1 MVNPNIQLMSYQ
13 RGSAR
18 VRPATL
24 SFRFAIVGWQ
34 GEGPSLI
41 QQINFNDATR
51 VGAVMP
57 YDGFLHRM
65 TVHTGGYPNQQQ
77 GVWAHGLIVN
87 NLDAVRVEISAL
99 PGPGLFNPGPKKIR
113 KDVFDKRPGFTDKP
127 LFFEKGSTMS
137 WYYGAKKGI
146 FTITRDD
153 PITITVSAFIEFIR
167 PDP

>member
-1 MVNPNIQLMSYQ
+1 MVNPNIQLMSFQ

-18 VRPATL
+18 VIPLTGIFQF
-24 SFRFAIVGWQ
+24 SIVGWQ
-34 GEGPSLI
+34 GEGPSI
-41 QQINFNDATR
+41 TNQTNFNDATR

-65 TVHTGGYPNQQQ
+65 TIHTGGYPNQQQ

-87 NLDAVRVEISAL
+87 NLDAVRVEISAN
-99 PGPGLFNPGPKKIR
+99 PTQPFNPGAKKIR
-113 KDVFDKRPGFTDKP
+113 KDVFDTRPGFTDKP
-127 LFFEKGSTMS
+127 LFFEKGTTMS
-137 WYYGAKKGI
+137 WYYGAKKGL
-146 FTITRDD
+146 FTVTRDD